1 MESTIIK
8 TNKFVEYVELLLNI
22 VVFNVSDE
30 TFFYQI
36 TIHGFMS
43 SVRFHIVT
51 PPNLLGDSALSP
63 KPVIEPCLRE
73 V

>member
-1 MESTIIK
+1 MESKIIK
-8 TNKFVEYVELLLNI
+8 TNKFVEYVEPLLNI

>member
-1 MESTIIK
+1 MESKIIK
-8 TNKFVEYVELLLNI
+8 TNKFVEYVEPLLNI

-30 TFFYQI
+30 TFFYQT